1 MFNVLDLD
9 QYRGLFRDESSFQQL
24 AEAVRSSCQEGR
36 PIILERK
43 VIGSAMS
50 APLTKKMLA
59 ERFVQRAIQRPELL
73 DELAERLDCD
83 EVVD

>member
-9 QYRGLFRDESSFQQL
+9 QFRSLFRDEHSFNQL

-36 PIILERK
+36 PIVLERK
-43 VIGSAMS
+43 VIGSTMS
-50 APLTKKMLA
+50 APRTKKMLA

-73 DELAERLDCD
+73 DELAERLSSD
-83 EVVD
+83 EVVE